1 MCRILYIIRFGSQ
14 GEKVESARLRGV
26 FSQDT
31 TGCNGLT
38 THLLSLQNTTTI
50 KVYESMLQRLNAD
63 LRAAIQEGIDSGPA
77 IAADDVF
84 AELTARYAEP
94 NGKRA
99 TKTSGKRST

>member
-1 MCRILYIIRFGSQ
+1 M
-14 GEKVESARLRGV
+14 ESARLRGV

-84 AELTARYAEP
+84 SELTARYAEP

-99 TKTSGKRST
+99 TKTSSKRSDLIRK